1 MARVTPEE
9 FAEKHNRRL
18 KAALPD
24 MEAGLKKVTE
34 APTAKAAA
42 KQDKMK
48 QRLLAKIDDGTWASR
63 LKAVTLEE
71 WREKAVSKGIPRV
84 SAGIDAAQS
93 KVRDFAAQLLP
104 HIDAGK
110 AAIEKM
116 PDITLEDSINRMATF
131 IRHMSKFKK
140 K

>member
-1 MARVTPEE
+1 MAKLTPEQ
-9 FAEKHNRRL
+9 FAEKHARRL

-24 MEAGLKKVTE
+24 MRAGIERVTE

-42 KQDKMK
+42 KKDKMK
-48 QRLLAKIDDGTWASR
+48 TRLMQALDDGTWERR

-71 WREKAVSKGIPRV
+71 WRAKMLDKGLARV
-84 SAGIDAAQS
+84 GAGVDAAED
-93 KVRDFAAQLLP
+93 KVKEFASQLLP

-110 AAIEKM
+110 SAIAKL
-116 PDITLEDSINRMATF
+116 PDITLEDSINRMTTF
-131 IRHMSKFKK
+131 IRHMAKFKK

>member
-9 FAEKHNRRL
+9 FADKHNRRL

-24 MEAGLKKVTE
+24 MEAGIRKVSQ

-42 KQDKMK
+42 KQEKMK
-48 QRLLAKIDDGTWASR
+48 QRLIARIDDGTWAAR
-63 LKAVTLEE
+63 LKAIGLDE
-71 WREKAVSKGIPRV
+71 WKEKAISKGVPRV
-84 SAGIDAAQS
+84 SAGIDAARK
-93 KVRDFAAQLLP
+93 KVEDFAAQLLP

-116 PDITLEDSINRMATF
+116 PDITLEDSINRMSTF
-131 IRHMSKFKK
+131 IRHMAKFKK